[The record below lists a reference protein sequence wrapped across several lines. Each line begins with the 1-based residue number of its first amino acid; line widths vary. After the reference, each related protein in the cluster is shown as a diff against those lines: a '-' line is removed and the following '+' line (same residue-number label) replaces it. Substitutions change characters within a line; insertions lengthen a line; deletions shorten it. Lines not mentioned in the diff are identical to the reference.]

1 MSADEDSAP
10 GLEIDEERDSGSPS
24 SSIIPPPAGGHPSY
38 QAGQVVVTPP
48 ESIFFRWV
56 SAVVRLISELG
67 QLSRM
72 GVGALQ
78 AGTRRPF
85 EGKAIIQQ
93 IEAVGVASLWIVFV
107 SSLFIGMVMSVQFAF
122 GLRKFGGMEYTP
134 RVIALSFAREMAP
147 TMMAVIVGGR
157 IGAGMAAE
165 MGSMA
170 VTEQI
175 DAVRAL
181 GADPLKK
188 LVFPRLIATIFVLPL
203 LSGIALVL
211 GVGGAM
217 LVAHTQFGID
227 ANFFLRSALNTVTM
241 MDFLS
246 GILKTPVFG
255 ALIALIGCHLG
266 MNTRGGTAG
275 VGASTTRA
283 VVAISISIF
292 VADFFLTRL
301 LIIAWPS

>member
-1 MSADEDSAP
+1 MTRRKGKKSGSTEDSDARLSRP
-10 GLEIDEERDSGSPS
+10 VSLH
-24 SSIIPPPAGGHPSY
+24 PPPPGGYPSFKKGRVVHEPTPSFISTWWDRFLTLL
-38 QAGQVVVTPP
+38 AHIGQIT
-48 ESIFFRWV
+48 RM
-56 SAVVRLISELG
+56 AVGTLR
-67 QLSRM
+67 
-72 GVGALQ
+72 

-85 EGKAIIQQ
+85 EWKAIVQQ
-93 IEAVGVASLWIVFV
+93 IEAVGVASLGIVFV
-107 SSLFIGMVMSVQFAF
+107 ASVFIGMVMAVQFAF

-134 RVIALSFAREMAP
+134 RVIALSFARELAP
-147 TMMAVIVGGR
+147 TLTAVIVGGR

-188 LVFPRLIATIFVLPL
+188 LVFPRLVASIIVLPML
-203 LSGIALVL
+203 GAIALVL

-217 LVAHTQFGID
+217 FITDAEFGIP
-227 ANFFLRSALNTVTM
+227 AHFFFRSALSSVKM

-246 GILKTPVFG
+246 GMIKTPVFG
-255 ALIALIGCHLG
+255 CLIALIGCHLG

-283 VVAISISIF
+283 VVAISIAIF
-292 VADFFLTRL
+292 IADFFLTKL
-301 LIIAWPS
+301 VIVVWP

>member
-1 MSADEDSAP
+1 MSIGAV
-10 GLEIDEERDSGSPS
+10 R
-24 SSIIPPPAGGHPSY
+24 GG
-38 QAGQVVVTPP
+38 
-48 ESIFFRWV
+48 F
-56 SAVVRLISELG
+56 
-67 QLSRM
+67 
-72 GVGALQ
+72 
-78 AGTRRPF
+78 RRPF
-85 EGKAIIQQ
+85 EWKAIIQQ
-93 IEAVGVASLWIVFV
+93 IEAVGVASLGIVFV
-107 SSLFIGMVMSVQFAF
+107 SSLFIGMVMAVQFAF

-147 TMMAVIVGGR
+147 TMTAVIVGGR

-188 LVFPRLIATIFVLPL
+188 LVFPRLVASTLVLPL
-203 LSGIALVL
+203 LGSLALVL

-217 LVAHTQFGID
+217 LIADTQFGIP
-227 ANFFLRSALNTVTM
+227 ASFFFRSALGSVSM

-246 GILKTPVFG
+246 GVIKTPVFG

-266 MNTRGGTAG
+266 MITRGGTAG

-283 VVAISISIF
+283 VVAISIAIF
-292 VADFFLTRL
+292 IADFFLTKAVIVL
-301 LIIAWPS
+301 WP

>member
-1 MSADEDSAP
+1 MVSQSEKPPPSHRTT
-10 GLEIDEERDSGSPS
+10 ESPS
-24 SSIIPPPAGGHPSY
+24 LFPPPAGGRPTF
-38 QAGQVVVTPP
+38 QGGL
-48 ESIFFRWV
+48 
-56 SAVVRLISELG
+56 VVREPVPTLFERWIDSVLMLISHVG
-67 QLSRM
+67 QLTRM
-72 GVGALQ
+72 GIGAVR
-78 AGTRRPF
+78 GGFRRPF
-85 EGKAIIQQ
+85 EWKAIVQQ
-93 IEAVGVASLWIVFV
+93 IEAVGVASLGIVFV
-107 SSLFIGMVMSVQFAF
+107 SSVFIGMVMSVQFAF

-147 TMMAVIVGGR
+147 TMTAVIVGGR

-188 LVFPRLIATIFVLPL
+188 LVFPRLVASTFVMPL
-203 LSGIALVL
+203 LGSIALVL

-217 LVAHTQFGID
+217 FIADTQFGIP
-227 ANFFLRSALNTVTM
+227 ASFFFRSALGSVSM
-241 MDFLS
+241 MDFMS
-246 GILKTPVFG
+246 GLIKTPIFG

-266 MNTRGGTAG
+266 MITRGGTAG

-283 VVAISISIF
+283 VVAISIAIF
-292 VADFFLTRL
+292 IADFFLTKAV
-301 LIIAWPS
+301 IVFWP

>member
-1 MSADEDSAP
+1 MAKESVVPPAKTRSAA
-10 GLEIDEERDSGSPS
+10 SPTLF
-24 SSIIPPPAGGHPSY
+24 PPPVGGRPTFQGGHVVHEQEPSLL
-38 QAGQVVVTPP
+38 T
-48 ESIFFRWV
+48 RWIDSV
-56 SAVVRLISELG
+56 LNFISHIGILT
-67 QLSRM
+67 RM
-72 GVGALQ
+72 GIGAVR
-78 AGTRRPF
+78 GGFRRPF
-85 EGKAIIQQ
+85 EWKAIVQQ
-93 IEAVGVASLWIVFV
+93 IEAVGVASLGIVFV
-107 SSLFIGMVMSVQFAF
+107 SSLFIGMVMAVQFAF

-147 TMMAVIVGGR
+147 TMTAVIVGGR

-188 LVFPRLIATIFVLPL
+188 LVFPRLVASILVLPL
-203 LSGIALVL
+203 LGSIALVL

-217 LVAHTQFGID
+217 FIADTQFGIP
-227 ANFFLRSALNTVTM
+227 ASFFFRSALGSVSM

-246 GILKTPVFG
+246 GVIKTPVFG

-266 MNTRGGTAG
+266 MITRGGTAG

-283 VVAISISIF
+283 VVAISIAIF
-292 VADFFLTRL
+292 IADFFLTKAVIVL
-301 LIIAWPS
+301 WP